1 MAETKNLCA
10 QVPLDLHAKVCEAK
24 ERLGI
29 TTSKYM
35 TGLLR
40 TYCTIFCTQEK
51 KGVTN
56 MENSRTMAFQI
67 PEELFQRIKR
77 HLEHESARLG
87 RKVTQRE
94 FVLGLIESA
103 LAQAEAGEAAAQE
116 HEDSIMPDTDQEPAQ
131 GAENAEEVSPQP
143 EE

>member
-10 QVPLDLHAKVCEAK
+10 QIPLDLHAKVCEAK

-29 TTSKYM
+29 TTSQYM

-40 TYCTIFCTQEK
+40 TYFTIFCTQEK

-77 HLEHESARLG
+77 HLERESKRLG
-87 RKVTQRE
+87 RKYTQRE
-94 FVLGLIESA
+94 FVLDLITEA
-103 LAQAEAGEAAAQE
+103 LDAAEAAEEDSEAHQEDGEDLEAAAAGNP
-116 HEDSIMPDTDQEPAQ
+116 S
-131 GAENAEEVSPQP
+131 
-143 EE
+143 